1 MREPAASNRR
11 AVRAFGYAPVFGP
24 TWTENARSRCESFD
38 AALYADAQA
47 DPSRY
52 DEEPSGCG
60 LPQMGV
66 RRYAGF
72 RSAMVRI
79 APRLGP
85 AAWHLDV
92 IRSAIS
98 VTEKAPSDLLPRNH
112 PATLSWSVRT
122 PANSCTDCARG
133 PSARGAPPSPGLG
146 SAVGG
151 ARERCGPAI
160 TASLRAL
167 ARPGGRRA
175 GAFHLPQ
182 TVPTRRTGRPNRAA
196 RVVHSRN
203 EASRRPR
210 RDPAPRGR
218 CRRSRF
224 SEGTTAGGA
233 SHLESDRVS
242 LRHRSEDSALA
253 GGDAPP
259 LWPSEEIS

>member
-38 AALYADAQA
+38 AALYADAHA

-112 PATLSWSVRT
+112 PTILSSSVRT

-133 PSARGAPPSPGLG
+133 PALAARRPHPGLG

-151 ARERCGPAI
+151 ARERCGAAI
-160 TASLRAL
+160 TASPRAL
-167 ARPGGRRA
+167 AGPGGRRA
-175 GAFHLPQ
+175 GAFTSH
-182 TVPTRRTGRPNRAA
+182 RR
-196 RVVHSRN
+196 
-203 EASRRPR
+203 
-210 RDPAPRGR
+210 
-218 CRRSRF
+218 F
-224 SEGTTAGGA
+224 
-233 SHLESDRVS
+233 
-242 LRHRSEDSALA
+242 
-253 GGDAPP
+253 PP
-259 LWPSEEIS
+259 

>member
-79 APRLGP
+79 APRLGR
-85 AAWHLDV
+85 AGWHLDV

-112 PATLSWSVRT
+112 PTTLSSSVRT

-133 PSARGAPPSPGLG
+133 PSARGAPPSPGPRLG
-146 SAVGG
+146 GPRGPRTVRSRGHRKPPG
-151 ARERCGPAI
+151 AR
-160 TASLRAL
+160 
-167 ARPGGRRA
+167 RPGRSPRRRL
-175 GAFHLPQ
+175 HLPQ
-182 TVPTRRTGRPNRAA
+182 TVPTRRTGRPDRAA
-196 RVVHSRN
+196 RVVHSRD
-203 EASRRPR
+203 EASGRPR